1 MQAVE
6 DSPLLEDRP
15 VVEQAGELR
24 SARIESLRAVAALA
38 VYIGHVFG
46 QAYAY
51 DPARTLDTLPHRT
64 LLGGG
69 FGVYLFFALSGYLL
83 FLPFARRDYDGGPA
97 VDYRRYAQ
105 NRVVRILPLYFAVV
119 VVLLLATE
127 SGGTLKQW
135 LTWLTFS
142 ENFTSDRSQVTDVNG
157 VMWSLVIEMHFYL
170 LLPFIAFALARL
182 ARGSLGRAA
191 VLLGALGL
199 ASFVLRYVTFYE
211 DSGPVD
217 PTVDYSLPSTFMF
230 FVAGMA
236 VVFARIAWQRHP
248 PRFVRGPLAWAETW
262 IVASLVFWVLVFDDY
277 SHGYLAAIASALLLA
292 ACVMPLRTGPV
303 VRLLEWRVLAFVGV
317 ASYSFYM
324 WHLPILEQIGETSW
338 KPDSFPGLLLLT
350 LPLCLAVAIVS
361 YRFIEAPF
369 LRLRRRWGATAARQT
384 ASSEEQP
391 ARREAAA
398 H

>member
-1 MQAVE
+1 VQAVK

-38 VYIGHVFG
+38 VFVGHVFG
-46 QAYAY
+46 QANDY
-51 DPARTLDTLPHRT
+51 DPARTLSTFADRT

-119 VVLLLATE
+119 IVLLLATE
-127 SGGTLKQW
+127 SGGSAKQW

-142 ENFTSDRSQVTDVNG
+142 ENFTSDRSLLTDVNG
-157 VMWSLVIEMHFYL
+157 VMWSLVIEVHFYI

-182 ARGSLGRAA
+182 ARGSLGRVAL
-191 VLLGALGL
+191 VLGALGL
-199 ASFVLRYVTFYE
+199 ASFVLRYVTLYD

-217 PTVDYSLPSTFMF
+217 PLVDYSLPSTFTF
-230 FVAGMA
+230 FVAGM
-236 VVFARIAWQRHP
+236 VVVLARIAWERRP
-248 PRFVRGPLAWAETW
+248 PRFVTGSLAWAETW
-262 IVASLVFWVLVFDDY
+262 IAASVVFWLLVFDDY
-277 SHGYLAAIASALLLA
+277 SRGYLAAVASALLLA
-292 ACVMPLRTGPV
+292 ACVMPLRAGPV
-303 VRLLEWRVLAFVGV
+303 VRLLEWKVLAFVGV
-317 ASYSFYM
+317 VSYSFYM
-324 WHLPILEQIGETSW
+324 WHLPLLEQLGQTSW
-338 KPDSFPGLLLLT
+338 DPDSFSGLLLLS
-350 LPLCLAVAIVS
+350 LPICLAIAILS

-369 LRLRRRWGATAARQT
+369 LRLRRRWGATAAQT
-384 ASSEEQP
+384 AASEEQP